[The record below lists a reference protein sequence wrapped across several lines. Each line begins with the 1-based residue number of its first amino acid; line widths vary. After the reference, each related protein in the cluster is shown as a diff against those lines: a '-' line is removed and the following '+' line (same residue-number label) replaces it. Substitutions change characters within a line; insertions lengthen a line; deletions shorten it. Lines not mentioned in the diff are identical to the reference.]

1 MNELDLLTEALN
13 RTDPAE
19 RATFLDQSCAGTS
32 ELRRRLEE
40 LLAAY
45 AQSSRPLDRPRLAPP
60 AFAAT
65 ADLPTPIATGE
76 HRPDRGHGDARPPRS
91 RC

>member
-19 RATFLDQSCAGTS
+19 RAAFLEESCAGNP

-40 LLAAY
+40 LLAGY
-45 AQSSRPLDRPRLAPP
+45 SHSGTELDRPSV
-60 AFAAT
+60 AT
-65 ADLPTPIATGE
+65 AWTRIRILV
-76 HRPDRGHGDARPPRS
+76 
-91 RC
+91 